1 MAGWSSG
8 RAGGQGQQC
17 LGLFLRLVTCS
28 LWLRTRLVPSHGPQG
43 TRGERATVGVSFW
56 KTPGVT
62 RARGLAPR
70 GVWTLLQGPQSFLES
85 SKQAG
90 SDRLAGKPH

>member
-1 MAGWSSG
+1 MELGRSG
-8 RAGGQGQQC
+8 RPRSA
-17 LGLFLRLVTCS
+17 
-28 LWLRTRLVPSHGPQG
+28 VPGTLPSVGHLSPLAPHPPRPLPQPTG
-43 TRGERATVGVSFW
+43 ARGERTTVGGSFW

-70 GVWTLLQGPQSFLES
+70 GVWTLLLGPQSFLES
-85 SKQAG
+85 GRQAG